1 MPEIAVLGNSL
12 NEISALGSEAENKL
26 ASLPFMTD
34 EKVSATVYELLVGAA
49 CVRHGLQ
56 IVMQPEDRSNKV
68 PDYRITGLSAIPAAI
83 ECKRRLG
90 LTSYEIEEAQFV
102 ERLYGMIRSPLKER
116 GIHGSLEASFR
127 VPLRSVA
134 PREFAE
140 QVLAAVDRDQDA
152 QPTSWGSLAFRR
164 LVYGGNLPKTGSSAK
179 SVGENDSKKPW
190 PDGK

>member
-1 MPEIAVLGNSL
+1 MTQVHKDSLECCSVCQDHLLRRWDLDFFRGATFVPEIAVLGNSL

-116 GIHGSLEASFR
+116 GIH
-127 VPLRSVA
+127 
-134 PREFAE
+134 
-140 QVLAAVDRDQDA
+140 Q
-152 QPTSWGSLAFRR
+152 
-164 LVYGGNLPKTGSSAK
+164 
-179 SVGENDSKKPW
+179 
-190 PDGK
+190 